1 MNMLR
6 NFFIVMAVMLL
17 AVSCEKEID
26 NLDKLDKVAA
36 PSNVKVTFDVTQDNS
51 GLVTI
56 YPTADGVTRFL
67 VTFGDNPAQ
76 TPQIFK
82 LGEPITHT
90 YSEGVYN
97 VGIIAEGITGLRT
110 AIQQSLTVSFR
121 APENLVVSISPDVV
135 NPKKVSVSATAN
147 FATVMDI
154 YFGDVQNE
162 VPVQALPGQTVIHL
176 YNEPGDYQI
185 KVVARSA
192 GQATTVFT
200 QTITIQAATDPVHLP
215 ISFES
220 FTVNYGFINFG
231 NATSV
236 VIDNPDKTGLNTS
249 NKVAQFTKANGAET
263 WAGSLL
269 VLGNPINFSTNKVF
283 KVKTWSPKVGA
294 VVKIKVENLDNGAIA
309 HEVDALTTVANAWE
323 ELTWDFSA
331 INTGNEYQKLV
342 FFFDFG
348 NPGDGSVYYFDDVR
362 LISALPA
369 TGLAGTWKM
378 APEAG
383 SLGVGPSRGDMS
395 WWAIDAAGVIER
407 SCFFDDTYIF
417 GTNGSFSNVLGT
429 ETWIEGWQG
438 GSNACGSPVAP
449 HNGSVAATYTYDK
462 NAGTVTLNGIGAYL
476 GIPKVYNGG
485 ELSNPANAPASI
497 TYEIELLENET
508 VMILDIS
515 IGGGWWRFKLVKE
528 SGGVVS
534 PLAGSWQVA
543 PEAGS
548 LGVGPGQGNI
558 SWWAIDN
565 AGVTQRACFFDDT
578 YVFGAD
584 GSFSNVLGTETWV
597 EEWQGNNPASCA
609 APVAP
614 HNGSVAAT
622 FTYDENAGTVTL
634 NGTGAY
640 LGIPKAFN
648 GGELSNPANAPESI
662 TYIVAL
668 SEDKTMMTVDISIGG
683 GWWRFK
689 LVKN

>member
-1 MNMLR
+1 MNMLK
-6 NFFIVMAVMLL
+6 NIFILLAVMLF
-17 AVSCEKEID
+17 AASCEKEID
-26 NLDKLDKVAA
+26 NLDKLDKVTA

-67 VTFGDNPAQ
+67 ITFGDNPTQ
-76 TPQIFK
+76 QPQVFK
-82 LGEPITHT
+82 LGETITHI
-90 YSEGVYN
+90 YNEGQYN
-97 VGIIAEGITGLRT
+97 VGVIAEGITGLRT
-110 AIQQSLTVSFR
+110 AIQQTLTVSFR
-121 APENLVVSISPDVV
+121 APENLVVTITPDVV
-135 NPKKVSVSATAN
+135 NPKKVTVSAIAT

-162 VPVQALPGQTVIHL
+162 VPVQALPGEAVTHL
-176 YNEPGDYQI
+176 YAEPGDYQI

-200 QTITIQAATDPVHLP
+200 QTINIQAATDPVHLP
-215 ISFES
+215 INFES
-220 FTVNYGFINFG
+220 FTVNYAFINFG

-269 VLGNPINFSTNKVF
+269 ILGNPINFSTNKVF

-309 HEVDALTTVANAWE
+309 HEVDAVTTVANAWE
-323 ELTWDFSA
+323 ELSWDFSA
-331 INTGNEYQKLV
+331 INTSNEYQKLV

-362 LISALPA
+362 LVSAMQP

-395 WWAIDAAGVIER
+395 WWAIDAAGVAQR
-407 SCFFDDTYIF
+407 ACFFDDAYVF

-429 ETWIEGWQG
+429 ETWIEEWQG
-438 GSNACGSPVAP
+438 IASAACGAPVAP
-449 HNGSVAATYTYDK
+449 HNGSAAATYTYDK
-462 NAGTVTLNGIGAYL
+462 NAGTVTLNGVGAYL

-485 ELSNPANAPASI
+485 ELSNPTNAPASI

-528 SGGVVS
+528 SGPVVS
-534 PLAGSWQVA
+534 PIAGSWQVA

-548 LGVGPGQGNI
+548 LGVGPGQGDM
-558 SWWAIDN
+558 SWWAIN
-565 AGVTQRACFFDDT
+565 AAGVVQRACFFDDA

-584 GSFSNVLGTETWV
+584 GSFTNVLGNETWI
-597 EEWQGNNPASCA
+597 EDWQGGSNACGS
-609 APVAP
+609 PVAP
-614 HNGSVAAT
+614 HNGAAAT
-622 FTYDENAGTVTL
+622 YNYDANAGTVTL
-634 NGTGAY
+634 NGVGAY
-640 LGIPKAFN
+640 LGIPKAYN
-648 GGELSNPANAPESI
+648 GGELTSPANAPASI
-662 TYIVAL
+662 TYIVVL
-668 SEDKTMMTVDISIGG
+668 SENNTVMTVDISIGG

>member
-6 NFFIVMAVMLL
+6 NIFIVMVVMLF

-26 NLDKLDKVAA
+26 NLKKLDNVTA
-36 PSNVKVTFDVTQDNS
+36 PANVKVTFDVTQDNS

-56 YPTADGVTRFL
+56 YPSADGITRFL
-67 VTFGDNPAQ
+67 ITFGDNPAE
-76 TPQIFK
+76 TPQAFK
-82 LGEPITHT
+82 PGEIITHV
-90 YSEGVYN
+90 YSEGQYN
-97 VGIIAEGITGLRT
+97 VGVIAEGITGLRT

-121 APENLVVSISPDVV
+121 APENLVVSITPDVV
-135 NPKKVSVSATAN
+135 NPKKVSISATAN

-154 YFGDVQNE
+154 YFGEVENE
-162 VPVQALPGQTVIHL
+162 EPVQALPGETVTHI
-176 YNEPGDYQI
+176 YEDPGDYLI
-185 KVVARSA
+185 KVIARSA
-192 GQATTVFT
+192 GQATTEFT
-200 QTITIQAATDPVHLP
+200 QTITIQAATEPVLLP

-220 FTVNYGFINFG
+220 FTVNYAFINFG
-231 NATSV
+231 NATSIV
-236 VIDNPDKTGLNTS
+236 VDNPDKTGLNTS
-249 NKVAQFTKANGAET
+249 DKVAQFTKANGAET

-269 VLGNPINFSTNKVF
+269 TLGAPINFSTNKVF

-294 VVKIKVENLDNGAIA
+294 VVKIKVENIESGEIA
-309 HEVDALTTVANAWE
+309 HEVDASTTVANAWE
-323 ELTWDFSA
+323 ELSWDFSA

-348 NPGDGSVYYFDDVR
+348 NTGDGSVYYFDDVK

-383 SLGVGPSRGDMS
+383 SLGVGPSKGDMS
-395 WWAIDAAGVIER
+395 WWAIDDAGVVQR
-407 SCFFDDTYIF
+407 SCFFDDTYVF
-417 GTNGSFSNVLGT
+417 GINGSFSNVLGT
-429 ETWIEGWQG
+429 DTWVEEWQG
-438 GSNACGSPVAP
+438 NNPASCAAPVAP
-449 HNGSVAATYTYDK
+449 HNGSAAATYTYDK
-462 NAGTVTLNGIGAYL
+462 NAGTVTVSGTGAYL
-476 GIPKVYNGG
+476 GIPKVFNGG

-528 SGGVVS
+528 SGGIVS
-534 PLAGSWQVA
+534 PLVGSWQVA

-548 LGVGPGQGNI
+548 LGVGPGQGDM

-565 AGVTQRACFFDDT
+565 AGVVQRACFFDDA

-584 GSFSNVLGTETWV
+584 GSFSNELGAETWI
-597 EEWQGNNPASCA
+597 EDWQGGSNACGS
-609 APVAP
+609 PVAP
-614 HNGSVAAT
+614 HNGAAAT
-622 FTYDENAGTVTL
+622 YIFDENAGTVTL
-634 NGTGAY
+634 NGVGAY

-648 GGELSNPANAPESI
+648 GGELNNPANAPASI

-668 SEDKTMMTVDISIGG
+668 SENNTVMTVDISIGG